1 MDDQKA
7 ELKREI
13 PRERLPWA
21 EITDAER
28 VQRLREVIKRDQ
40 ASVAALRRE
49 VGDLREIL
57 MQHRHGSDNALL
69 VPAERRCHGQAELAQ
84 GCKPGQEW
92 F

>member
-1 MDDQKA
+1 MDELNT
-7 ELKREI
+7 ELKIEI
-13 PRERLPWA
+13 PRERMPWV

-40 ASVAALRRE
+40 NVTSAMRRE
-49 VGDLREIL
+49 VGELREIL
-57 MQHRHGSDNALL
+57 MQHQHGASGLL